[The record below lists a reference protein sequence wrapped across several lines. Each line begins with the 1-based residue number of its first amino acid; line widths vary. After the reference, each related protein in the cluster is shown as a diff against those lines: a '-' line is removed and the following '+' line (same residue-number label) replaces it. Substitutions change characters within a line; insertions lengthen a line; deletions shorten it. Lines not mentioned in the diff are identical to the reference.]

1 MENDMKPNT
10 GVKLDLNDEFIQQY
24 TPLVKRIAYH
34 LLGRLPSN
42 VQVDD
47 LIQSG
52 MIGLLEA
59 AKKFDPQKE
68 VMFTTYAGIR
78 IRGAMLDEVR
88 KGDWAPR
95 SVHRN
100 SRMIAEAIRMIEHRL
115 KREAKDTEVA
125 EYLKISLT
133 EYYHML
139 QDSNGTKILGFEDLG
154 EHDEFL
160 GSHQDK
166 SQITIIDTLHKKALK
181 EGLAHEIA
189 KLPEKEK
196 HVFFLYYDEELN
208 LREIGV
214 VLGVTES
221 RVSQIHGQGMKKLRS
236 RMAGWKEAV

>member
-160 GSHQDK
+160 GSH
-166 SQITIIDTLHKKALK
+166 
-181 EGLAHEIA
+181 
-189 KLPEKEK
+189 
-196 HVFFLYYDEELN
+196 
-208 LREIGV
+208 
-214 VLGVTES
+214 
-221 RVSQIHGQGMKKLRS
+221 
-236 RMAGWKEAV
+236 

>member
-95 SVHRN
+95 SVHRKA
-100 SRMIAEAIRMIEHRL
+100 RQVAEAVRQIEN
-115 KREAKDTEVA
+115 
-125 EYLKISLT
+125 LT
-133 EYYHML
+133 GRDARDVE
-139 QDSNGTKILGFEDLG
+139 
-154 EHDEFL
+154 
-160 GSHQDK
+160 
-166 SQITIIDTLHKKALK
+166 
-181 EGLAHEIA
+181 
-189 KLPEKEK
+189 
-196 HVFFLYYDEELN
+196 
-208 LREIGV
+208 
-214 VLGVTES
+214 
-221 RVSQIHGQGMKKLRS
+221 
-236 RMAGWKEAV
+236 